1 MTTFIELQDTVASET
16 RFVSRAA
23 DLSGDEAAQI
33 RLHINEAI
41 KAHQKDRFWFNEQ
54 LWERQTIIGQEFYA
68 LPAEYVAA
76 TTLSLVDP
84 KRVLAPRSNED
95 LEGLTVQSAAPRYYA
110 LFADQYRLHPIPDA
124 VYKLRLWGVRSFPRL
139 TADGDT
145 NPWLDNAFELVREAS
160 KARFFYSAIHDP
172 EKAMAAQQAAMAA
185 RADLLLE
192 TKRRQPSTKIRRCL

>member
-16 RFVSRAA
+16 RFVSRVA

-33 RLHINEAI
+33 RLHINEAV

-54 LWERQTIIGQEFYA
+54 LWERDTVIGQEFYA
-68 LPAEYVAA
+68 LPEDYVAA
-76 TTLSLVDP
+76 QTLSMVLP
-84 KRVLAPRSNED
+84 HRVLSPRSNEEIEQLD
-95 LEGLTVQSAAPRYYA
+95 VKPSSPRSYA
-110 LFADQYRLHPIPDA
+110 LFADQYRLHPVPDA

-139 TADGDT
+139 VLDGDT
-145 NPWLDNAFELVREAS
+145 NPWLDHAFELIREAA
-160 KARFFYSAIHDP
+160 KARFFYSAIHDQ
-172 EKAMAAQQAAMAA
+172 EKAVAAQQAAMAA